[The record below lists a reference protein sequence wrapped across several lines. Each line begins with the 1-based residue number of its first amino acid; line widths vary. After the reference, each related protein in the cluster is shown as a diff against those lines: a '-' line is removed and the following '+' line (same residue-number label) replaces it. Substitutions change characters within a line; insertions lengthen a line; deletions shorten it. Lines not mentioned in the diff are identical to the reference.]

1 MRKSM
6 AGRWDGPRFPE
17 CRGHSALLHRA
28 DRIGAVATSRLKS
41 RAHSLNSRKPSR
53 FSARKRPILALP
65 PDTSSAAAARNAA
78 QQDVFLREVDDAVRQ
93 DQLEGF
99 MGRYGKPLIAVIVI
113 GLLAFAGWI
122 YWQHRQTEA
131 REARSEAYVQA
142 LDSIQSDNL
151 EEAKKKFGPI
161 ASADGSDATITS
173 ARLMLAGIALKQER
187 KADALKLYR
196 QVVADDKAP
205 QALRDLASV
214 REVSA
219 DFDAMKPED
228 VVARMKPLAAPGNP
242 WFGAAGELVGMA
254 YLKQGKQDQAGP
266 LFAAIAKDEGV
277 DDGLRSRARQLA
289 AVLGVDAVEDVVDDK
304 GEPFGKASA
313 TPAPASE

>member
-1 MRKSM
+1 M
-6 AGRWDGPRFPE
+6 AWAGISP
-17 CRGHSALLHRA
+17 
-28 DRIGAVATSRLKS
+28 LKTP
-41 RAHSLNSRKPSR
+41 AHPLNSRATFFVLR
-53 FSARKRPILALP
+53 RKRPILALP
-65 PDTSSAAAARNAA
+65 PDKNSAAAARNAA

-99 MGRYGKPLIAVIVI
+99 MSRFGKPIIAGLVC

-122 YWQHRQTEA
+122 YWDHRQTQE
-131 REARSEAYVQA
+131 REARAEAYVQA
-142 LDSIQSDNL
+142 LDSVGAENL
-151 EEAKKKFGPI
+151 DAARKKLEPI
-161 ASADGSDATITS
+161 AAAKASDATVVS
-173 ARLMLAGIALKQER
+173 ARLMLAGIALRQDR

-196 QVVADDKAP
+196 DVVADGSAP
-205 QALRDLASV
+205 QTLRDLASV

-228 VVARMKPLAAPGNP
+228 VLARMKPLAAPGNP
-242 WFGAAGELVGMA
+242 WFGPAGELVGMA

-266 LFAAIAKDEGV
+266 LFAAIAKDETV

-289 AVLGVDAVEDVVDDK
+289 AVLGVDAVDDVVDEK

-313 TPAPASE
+313 KAADAAAGEQ